1 MLVDEN
7 IGLLA
12 GIYHGNMLNAEV
24 VRWNQR
30 TGNLRVVGVGCCSQL
45 HKKHQKTEEYFM
57 LPCGVLPGFSRPQR
71 QNA

>member
-1 MLVDEN
+1 MLVDES

-30 TGNLRVVGVGCCSQL
+30 TGNLSVVGVGWGLVPKVVRRC
-45 HKKHQKTEEYFM
+45 
-57 LPCGVLPGFSRPQR
+57 
-71 QNA
+71 